1 MSFSC
6 AWNSFSG
13 MEISS
18 STTAPPARGR
28 RLRRRP
34 SCTGQSHEQ
43 SPAGRDAS
51 RGRQH
56 CRCNAFVQLL
66 TVSTSRMH
74 TRSPAAGPCPI
85 RTRRDR
91 GSNTCAKRTVLPRC
105 LRHDVLLVV
114 SITGRCHHGR
124 RPAEIN
130 VFGDSCSTFRR
141 MISASISDSD
151 AGRLLGGKN
160 APAVAALMWDCGCSC
175 QLLADQLLAEWPAA
189 WRSRP
194 ANIGVQR
201 LCPCF
206 AVDDGFAVD
215 FFD

>member
-1 MSFSC
+1 
-6 AWNSFSG
+6 
-13 MEISS
+13 
-18 STTAPPARGR
+18 
-28 RLRRRP
+28 
-34 SCTGQSHEQ
+34 
-43 SPAGRDAS
+43 
-51 RGRQH
+51 
-56 CRCNAFVQLL
+56 
-66 TVSTSRMH
+66 
-74 TRSPAAGPCPI
+74 
-85 RTRRDR
+85 
-91 GSNTCAKRTVLPRC
+91 
-105 LRHDVLLVV
+105 LVV

-124 RPAEIN
+124 RPAEIA
-130 VFGDSCSTFRR
+130 VFGGSCSTFRR

-151 AGRLLGGKN
+151 AGRLLEGKN